1 VKDGK
6 IERISAGSEVALS
19 VGAIHI
25 SKEPMQSGIGDAN
38 SKGGIASADFSSKKQ
53 RILPRWKM
61 ALLTWIAVWPASML
75 SSFILKPALGPNF
88 PHVLAAGL
96 IAAGVVVILTWV
108 AMPLLMKIAHNW
120 LYPQNKVSQ
129 R

>member
-1 VKDGK
+1 MSFPPICEQWLATKRNPD
-6 IERISAGSEVALS
+6 
-19 VGAIHI
+19 
-25 SKEPMQSGIGDAN
+25 
-38 SKGGIASADFSSKKQ
+38 KGGIASANFSSRK
-53 RILPRWKM
+53 RHIPPRWKM
-61 ALLTWIAVWPASML
+61 ALLTWIVVWAASMF

-96 IAAGVVVILTWV
+96 IAAGVVVILTWI

-129 R
+129 V

>member
-1 VKDGK
+1 
-6 IERISAGSEVALS
+6 
-19 VGAIHI
+19 
-25 SKEPMQSGIGDAN
+25 MQSGIGDADR
-38 SKGGIASADFSSKKQ
+38 KGGIASADFSSKKQ
-53 RILPRWKM
+53 RIPPRWKM
-61 ALLTWIAVWPASML
+61 ALLTWTAVWPASML

-96 IAAGVVVILTWV
+96 IAAGVVVILNWV

-120 LYPQNKVSQ
+120 LYPQNKGSPHETENKA